1 MKVAQIKEKEPPK
14 FLNSGS
20 YGCTFRPGIS
30 CTAEG
35 TLVDK
40 YLTKIQRLK
49 DASTREQ
56 EIGKKIKKIR
66 NYEDYYAPILSN
78 CKVFLSTVSETE
90 IEKCKIL
97 STETDGSVKYE
108 ANKIRYVGK
117 NTLLKHL
124 LAIYKSKPNSIMRE
138 IVNSHMALLEG
149 FNRLSAAGIIHFDVK
164 ENNVM
169 CEDKT
174 GAPII
179 IDFGLSIDETELAKK
194 EYNDAF
200 YVYGPDYGPW
210 CLEIAILGFAAN
222 EIGETEEKTESIAGY
237 IGFGE
242 AVQPKKWTDQAMKQ
256 EQLDKIIVDYVKQ
269 NYGLNELFSQAQREE
284 YRIKAQKYYN
294 KYVGKPWA
302 EVVIEILNSKNTWD
316 NYGLAVVYLYIIRSL
331 KLEEVSKI
339 KEYKQYLEEVMMSTP
354 IERPTCEKT
363 MLKIKE
369 IFGKIPKRETRNMRT
384 QIVAKALKKEN
395 VEEVTKNVWETIKEE
410 IKNEERIYKQSKQ

>member
-1 MKVAQIKEKEPPK
+1 MKEAQITEKEPPK

-30 CTAEG
+30 CKADGIMSE
-35 TLVDK
+35 K

-49 DASTREQ
+49 DTSNREQ
-56 EIGKKIKKIR
+56 DIGKKVKKIK

-78 CKVFLSTVSETE
+78 CKVYLSTVSETE

-97 STETDGSVKYE
+97 STEKDGSVKYE

-138 IVNSHMALLEG
+138 IIDSHMALLEG
-149 FNRLSAAGIIHFDVK
+149 FKRLSDVGIIHFDVK

-179 IDFGLSIDETELAKK
+179 IDFGLSLDETEIAKD
-194 EYNDAF
+194 YSDAF

-210 CLEIAILGFAAN
+210 CLEIAIIGFAAN
-222 EIGETEEKTESIAGY
+222 EIGEREDKNESIAGY

-242 AVQPKKWTDQAMKQ
+242 AVQTKKWTEQAMKQ
-256 EQLDKIIVDYVKQ
+256 EQLDQIIADYVTQ
-269 NYGLNELFSQAQREE
+269 NYALKELLSQSQREE

-302 EVVIEILNSKNTWD
+302 EVVTEILTSKNTWD
-316 NYGLAVVYLYIIRSL
+316 NYGLAVVYLYIISSL
-331 KLEEVSKI
+331 KLDEVSKI
-339 KEYKQYLEEVMMSTP
+339 NEYKKYLEEVMMSMP
-354 IERPTCEKT
+354 VERPTCEKT
-363 MLKIKE
+363 MLKLKE
-369 IFGKIPKRETRNMRT
+369 IFGKVPKTETRNMRT

-395 VEEVTKNVWETIKEE
+395 LEEVTKNVWETIKKEIIHEE
-410 IKNEERIYKQSKQ
+410 PIYKQVKQ